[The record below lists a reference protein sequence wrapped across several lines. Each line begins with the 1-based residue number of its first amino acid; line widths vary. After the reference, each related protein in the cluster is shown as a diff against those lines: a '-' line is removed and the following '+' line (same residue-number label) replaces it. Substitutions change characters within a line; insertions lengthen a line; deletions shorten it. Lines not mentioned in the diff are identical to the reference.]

1 MIIGKT
7 VVSLKAEGKD
17 PEEIGFVVRRI
28 NSRGDVG
35 QERIGSREQ
44 VERLDEG
51 DKEGSRWR
59 Y

>member
-1 MIIGKT
+1 M
-7 VVSLKAEGKD
+7 VSLKAEGKD

-35 QERIGSREQ
+35 QEGIGSREQ

-59 Y
+59 D